1 MRALVEGNYLARPD
15 RTVGE
20 IDRGK
25 VEAMVGFLFM
35 AGILHDANG
44 GAPTT
49 RPDFGDYFSNDLA
62 SA

>member
-15 RTVGE
+15 GTVGE
-20 IDRGK
+20 IDCGN
-25 VEAMVGFLFM
+25 VEAMSGFLFM

-44 GAPTT
+44 SAPTT
-49 RPDFGDYFSNDLA
+49 HPDFDDYFSNDLA